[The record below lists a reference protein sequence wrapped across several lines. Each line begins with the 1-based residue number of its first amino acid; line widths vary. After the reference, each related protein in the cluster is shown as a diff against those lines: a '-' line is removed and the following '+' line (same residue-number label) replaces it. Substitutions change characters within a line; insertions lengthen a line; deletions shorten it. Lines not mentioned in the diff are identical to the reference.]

1 MCWYFAMM
9 CLVKSLMIIRLVFA
23 GALAALAV
31 GCANN
36 NQQTDSMPTPA
47 VGDTAAYG
55 DQTTALPVAGEHSGK
70 SYTVVSGDS
79 LWKIARN
86 HGTTVEKLK
95 TANNLTGEM
104 IHPGQV
110 LVLP

>member
-1 MCWYFAMM
+1 
-9 CLVKSLMIIRLVFA
+9 MIKRLVFA
-23 GALAALAV
+23 GAVTVLAI
-31 GCANN
+31 GCANSGKDVSS
-36 NQQTDSMPTPA
+36 QSSGETGSTYVYDSA
-47 VGDTAAYG
+47 GDTALPA
-55 DQTTALPVAGEHSGK
+55 QAVTTEHSGK

-95 TANNLTGEM
+95 AANSLTGEM

-110 LVLP
+110 LVIP